1 MPKKT
6 FINLNSEKKQK
17 IEQAIEKEFSKT
29 SFEKASISNIVEYA
43 KIPRG
48 SFYQYFEDKEDAIK
62 YILQKYMKRE
72 KEIMKEFLLKNR
84 GDIFETSIDI
94 YEYLTN
100 KSKEE
105 DKLNLYKNVLD
116 ELKKNNINIFQE
128 EKECKIDDSIN
139 IEMLDI
145 KNQDD
150 IKYIMRIISTITRT
164 ISIEVISKKMTKE
177 KGKDILEN
185 ELEILKRGMLKKK
198 SK

>member
-17 IEQAIEKEFSKT
+17 IEQAIEKEFSNT

-43 KIPRG
+43 QIPRG

-177 KGKDILEN
+177 KGKDILKN

>member
-17 IEQAIEKEFSKT
+17 IEQAIEKEFSNT

-43 KIPRG
+43 QIPRG

-145 KNQDD
+145 KNQED

-177 KGKDILEN
+177 KGKDILKN
-185 ELEILKRGMLKKK
+185 ELEILRRGMLKK
-198 SK
+198 

>member
-17 IEQAIEKEFSKT
+17 IEQAIEKEFSNT

-43 KIPRG
+43 QIPRG

-177 KGKDILEN
+177 KGKDILKN
-185 ELEILKRGMLKKK
+185 ELEILKRGMVKRK

>member
-17 IEQAIEKEFSKT
+17 IEQAIEKEFSQT

-43 KIPRG
+43 QIPRG

-177 KGKDILEN
+177 KGKDILKN
-185 ELEILKRGMLKKK
+185 ELEILKRGMLKKE

>member
-43 KIPRG
+43 QIPRG

-105 DKLNLYKNVLD
+105 NKLNLYKNVLD

-177 KGKDILEN
+177 KGKDILKN
-185 ELEILKRGMLKKK
+185 ELEILKRGMLKKE

>member
-43 KIPRG
+43 QIPRG

-177 KGKDILEN
+177 KGKDILKN
-185 ELEILKRGMLKKK
+185 ELEILKRGMLKKE

>member
-6 FINLNSEKKQK
+6 FININSEKKQK

-43 KIPRG
+43 QIPRG

-177 KGKDILEN
+177 KGKDILKN
-185 ELEILKRGMLKKK
+185 ELEILKRGMLKKE

>member
-17 IEQAIEKEFSKT
+17 IEQAIEKEFSNT

-43 KIPRG
+43 QIPRG

>member
-17 IEQAIEKEFSKT
+17 IEQAIEKEFSNT

-43 KIPRG
+43 QIPRG

-177 KGKDILEN
+177 KGKDILKN
-185 ELEILKRGMLKKK
+185 ELEILRRGMLKK
-198 SK
+198 

>member
-1 MPKKT
+1 M
-6 FINLNSEKKQK
+6 
-17 IEQAIEKEFSKT
+17 
-29 SFEKASISNIVEYA
+29 
-43 KIPRG
+43 
-48 SFYQYFEDKEDAIK
+48 
-62 YILQKYMKRE
+62 
-72 KEIMKEFLLKNR
+72 
-84 GDIFETSIDI
+84 
-94 YEYLTN
+94 
-100 KSKEE
+100 
-105 DKLNLYKNVLD
+105 LD

-177 KGKDILEN
+177 KGKDILKN

-198 SK
+198 K

>member
-6 FINLNSEKKQK
+6 FINLNIEKKQK
-17 IEQAIEKEFSKT
+17 IEQAIEKEFSQT

-43 KIPRG
+43 QIPRG

-128 EKECKIDDSIN
+128 EKEYKIDNNIN

-177 KGKDILEN
+177 KGKDILKN
-185 ELEILKRGMLKKK
+185 ELEILKRGMLRKK

>member
-43 KIPRG
+43 QIPRG

-105 DKLNLYKNVLD
+105 NKLNLYKNVLD

-185 ELEILKRGMLKKK
+185 ELEILKRGMLKKE